1 MKQLYV
7 LLLTL
12 ILCSSG
18 FTYCQE
24 LIQGKL
30 LYKNVNV
37 VAANVINNTTRDA
50 TITNSEGEFQI
61 LASLNDVI
69 IFSSVQYV
77 IREVPI
83 SEEILQKKRLIV
95 AVNED
100 IQELNEVVVTP
111 DQTKAFIDLVEE
123 QFKGFDY
130 TTDQYSRVRNEL
142 IDENQL
148 EHGLNF
154 VNLAKFVSRIFSNQ
168 SESQRMSLKPS
179 QVLPTVFKTSFFEN
193 DLKIPKDHVVGFL
206 EYLDNNMKSQELF
219 HQDRQF
225 QLIDFLVIESQK
237 YLTQNK

>member
-148 EHGLNF
+148 EHGLNCSSTRSIK
-154 VNLAKFVSRIFSNQ
+154 A
-168 SESQRMSLKPS
+168 
-179 QVLPTVFKTSFFEN
+179 
-193 DLKIPKDHVVGFL
+193 
-206 EYLDNNMKSQELF
+206 
-219 HQDRQF
+219 
-225 QLIDFLVIESQK
+225 LV
-237 YLTQNK
+237 